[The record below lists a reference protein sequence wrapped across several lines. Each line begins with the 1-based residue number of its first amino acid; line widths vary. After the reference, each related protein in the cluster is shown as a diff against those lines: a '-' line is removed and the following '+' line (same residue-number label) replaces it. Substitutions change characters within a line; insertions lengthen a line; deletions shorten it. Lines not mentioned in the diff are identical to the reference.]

1 MGNKRL
7 TVEIDEKM
15 HAEAKS
21 KAYGEGKT
29 LREKIIEL
37 LQEWLRQ

>member
-1 MGNKRL
+1 VVNKRL